1 MELLNNGN
9 NPSVSVSWKKMNVG
23 SYVYVLL
30 TKVLWVFVHHVG
42 QVSFPDVKFLHLLL
56 DELLAELLS
65 PRSRDVLPAGGR
77 AQTYPPVENLEG
89 IIRTVSSTD
98 QGLNQPRAL
107 TFSDTITHLEQQY
120 VLRNKH
126 ASFNFKIMHLSSAAL
141 TLKGVSVFSLINISN
156 FNLFACF
163 LFEKVELIVYLQ
175 TNL

>member
-1 MELLNNGN
+1 MKLNVTETRETYTMKLSELMHLLNNGN

-65 PRSRDVLPAGGR
+65 SRSRDVLPVGGG

-89 IIRTVSSTD
+89 IMWTVSGTD
-98 QGLNQPRAL
+98 HDPNQPRVL
-107 TFSDTITHLEQQY
+107 TFSDTITN
-120 VLRNKH
+120 R
-126 ASFNFKIMHLSSAAL
+126 
-141 TLKGVSVFSLINISN
+141 
-156 FNLFACF
+156 
-163 LFEKVELIVYLQ
+163 
-175 TNL
+175 

>member
-1 MELLNNGN
+1 
-9 NPSVSVSWKKMNVG
+9 MNVG

-98 QGLNQPRAL
+98 QDPNQPRAL

-120 VLRNKH
+120 V
-126 ASFNFKIMHLSSAAL
+126 
-141 TLKGVSVFSLINISN
+141 
-156 FNLFACF
+156 
-163 LFEKVELIVYLQ
+163 
-175 TNL
+175 